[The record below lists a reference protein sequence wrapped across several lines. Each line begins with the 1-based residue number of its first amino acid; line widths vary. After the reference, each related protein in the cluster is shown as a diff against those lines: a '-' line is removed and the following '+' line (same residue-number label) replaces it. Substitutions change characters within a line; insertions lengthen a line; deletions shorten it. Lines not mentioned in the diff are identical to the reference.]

1 MAESTNTY
9 KTYES
14 IGNREDLIDLITNIS
29 PVETWFTSNSGSK
42 KSNAVYHEWQTDAL
56 DAAIENSVQE
66 GFDAAASAAVPT
78 SRTGNYCQIL
88 QKAFTISGTQ
98 EAINKAGRDSEIA
111 YQTAKKAK
119 ELARDIEY
127 ALVINAT
134 SSAGCSN
141 NKRMLKGLDGWIST
155 NCVYAAAASIGVSK
169 ALSAGLL
176 NDGLQVV
183 WAAGGFPRY
192 VLCGAFQKRAISGF
206 STNTRNVAAGAKELV
221 DAVDVYDSNFGRLQV
236 RLHHQINTTIPAKV
250 FILGDM
256 DHWNK
261 AWLRPVRRT
270 ELAKTGDATKYQ
282 MIAELTLESL
292 QEAGHGKIAGLTTA

>member
-14 IGNREDLIDLITNIS
+14 IGNREDLIDVITNIS
-29 PVETWFTSNSGSK
+29 PVDTWVTSNTGSK
-42 KSNAVYHEWQTDAL
+42 RAKGVYHEWQTDSL
-56 DAAIENSVQE
+56 DAAIQNAVTE
-66 GFDAAASAAVPT
+66 GNDASASAAVPT

-98 EAINKAGRDSEIA
+98 EAIDKAGRASEIA

-141 NKRMLKGLDGWIST
+141 NARLLKGLDGWIST
-155 NCVYAAAASIGVSK
+155 NCTYGGASVGASVT
-169 ALSAGLL
+169 LSAGQL
-176 NDGLQVV
+176 NDCLQVI
-183 WAAGGFPRY
+183 WAAGGYPRH
-192 VLCGAFQKRAISGF
+192 VLCGAFQKRTISGF
-206 STNTRNVAAGAKELV
+206 STNTREIAADTKKLV
-221 DAVDVYDSNFGRLQV
+221 QAVDIFLSDFGELLI
-236 RLHHQINTTIPAKV
+236 RLHQQMNTSIPSKV

-261 AWLRPVRRT
+261 AWLRPVKRS
-270 ELAKTGDATKYQ
+270 ELAKTGDATKFQ
-282 MIAELTLESL
+282 VVAELTLESL
-292 QEAGHGKIAGLTTA
+292 QEAGHGKIAGLKTA